1 MSANLAADSIG
12 SATITSAS
20 MAAGSVRAAE
30 AVANPFSSN
39 IPIASNAPIP
49 GNALHAPICIGPYQ
63 LPGVLL
69 LAPMAGV
76 TDATFRQL
84 CLQQGAAL
92 AASEMISSD
101 TTVYASKKTRT
112 RVKRAEGDAIHA
124 VQIAGSEPDMMV
136 AAARLNVA
144 MGAGI
149 IDINMGCPAKKVCK
163 KLAGSALLSDE
174 LLVRQILEAVVDS
187 VDVPVTLKIRTGP
200 ARETRNGV
208 RIAQIAEAAGVQ
220 CLAVHGRTRADKF
233 NGHAEYDTI
242 RDIKQAVT
250 IPVIAN
256 GDIIDGAGA
265 LRVLEQTG
273 CDGLMIGRAAQGNP
287 FVFRE
292 IAAHLRPETSD
303 QAAASKPTD
312 AEVHAVLHTHLKGI
326 YSTYGEYRG
335 VRVARKHISWYLK
348 NKRDSGRYRNLAN
361 TVESADEQLKIVD
374 EFFKQ

>member
-1 MSANLAADSIG
+1 MSSLPAAAIG
-12 SATITSAS
+12 SDAIAEIAATPIT
-20 MAAGSVRAAE
+20 
-30 AVANPFSSN
+30 
-39 IPIASNAPIP
+39 
-49 GNALHAPICIGPYQ
+49 IGPYQ
-63 LPGVLL
+63 LPGHLL

-76 TDATFRQL
+76 TDSTFRQL
-84 CLQQGAAL
+84 CLEQGAAL

-112 RVKRAEGDAIHA
+112 RVERAAGDAIHA
-124 VQIAGSEPDMMV
+124 VQIAGSEPAMM
-136 AAARLNVA
+136 AQAARLNVE

-174 LLVRQILEAVVDS
+174 LLVQQILETVVDA

-200 ARETRNGV
+200 APDARNGV

-233 NGHAEYDTI
+233 KGHAEYDTI
-242 RDIKQAVT
+242 RDIKQAVS
-250 IPVIAN
+250 IPVVAN
-256 GDIIDGAGA
+256 GDIADGADA
-265 LRVLEQTG
+265 QHVLEHTG

-292 IAAHLRPETSD
+292 IAAYLQMQKAGV
-303 QAAASKPTD
+303 QATVSKPTD
-312 AEVHAVLHTHLKGI
+312 AEVHTVLHTHLKGI

-348 NKRDSGRYRNLAN
+348 NKRDSGRFRNRAN
-361 TVESADEQLKIVD
+361 TVETAHEQLNIVD
-374 EFFKQ
+374 EFFNH